1 VKNFRAITVVC
12 STLLIVCTACSVLLT
27 SKIEQVRHGEVLREV
42 LWIPSA
48 DAVKRMSLGYTGLV
62 ADLYWTR
69 VVQYFG
75 GKHHIESKEY
85 ELLKP
90 LLEITTTLDPQLLV
104 AYEFGGIFL
113 AQNPPEGAG
122 DPQAAVELV
131 KKGIHLNPSA
141 WRLWYNLGFIYW
153 QELHD
158 PQKASEA
165 FLEGSKVPGAQE
177 WMRVMAAALAQHGGE
192 HQTARYLWTN
202 ILNSTQDQTVRSN
215 AKSRL
220 LALDIDE
227 VTDQLQERVDAYTKN
242 TGHPPKDFQQL
253 VAEGWL
259 RGIPRDPK
267 GKPFEILN
275 GHVQLANYKDF
286 PFVTKA
292 LPAGYE
298 ASDVPKLPSK

>member
-1 VKNFRAITVVC
+1 MLCMA
-12 STLLIVCTACSVLLT
+12 LSVLVT
-27 SKIEQVRHGEVLREV
+27 HKVEQVRHGEVLREM

-48 DAVKRMSLGYTGLV
+48 ETVKRMSLGYTGLV

-75 GKHHIESKEY
+75 GKHNVDAKEY

-90 LLEITTTLDPQLLV
+90 LLDITTTLDPKLLV
-104 AYEFGGIFL
+104 AYEFGGVFL

-122 DPQAAVELV
+122 DPQAAAELM
-131 KKGIHLNPSA
+131 KKGIRLNPEA

-158 PQKASEA
+158 PAKASEA
-165 FLEGSKVPGAQE
+165 FLEGSQVPGAHPF
-177 WMRVMAAALAQHGGE
+177 MRIMAAALAQHAGE
-192 HQTARYLWTN
+192 RQTARYLWTN
-202 ILNSTQDQTVRSN
+202 ILNSSQDEHVRSN

-227 VTDQLQERVDAYTKN
+227 VAERLQERVDAYTKQV
-242 TGHPPKDFQQL
+242 GRPPRDFQQM
-253 VAEGWL
+253 VAEGWM
-259 RGIPRDPK
+259 RAVPRDPG

-275 GHVQLANYKDF
+275 GHVELANYKDF

-292 LPAGYE
+292 LPSGYE
-298 ASDVPKLPSK
+298 PTVVPKLPSK

>member
-1 VKNFRAITVVC
+1 MVC
-12 STLLIVCTACSVLLT
+12 SALLIVCMASSVLLT
-27 SKIEQVRHGEVLREV
+27 SKIEEIRHGDVLREV

-75 GKHHIESKEY
+75 GKHHAESKEY

-90 LLEITTTLDPQLLV
+90 LLDITTTLDSKLLI

-122 DPQAAVELV
+122 DPNAAVELM
-131 KKGIHLNPSA
+131 KKGIRLNPSA

-177 WMRVMAAALAQHGGE
+177 WMRVMAAALAQHAGE
-192 HQTARYLWTN
+192 HQTAKYLWTN
-202 ILNSTQDQTVRSN
+202 ILNSTQDQSVRNN

-220 LALDIDE
+220 LALEIDE
-227 VTDQLQERVDAYTKN
+227 VAVQLQERVDAYTRQM
-242 TGHPPKDFQQL
+242 GHPPRDFQQM

-298 ASDVPKLPSK
+298 ASDVPRLPSK

>member
-1 VKNFRAITVVC
+1 MAT
-12 STLLIVCTACSVLLT
+12 SVLLT
-27 SKIEQVRHGEVLREV
+27 WKVERIRHGEVLREM

-48 DAVKRMSLGYTGLV
+48 TAVKRMSLGYTGLV

-75 GKHHIESKEY
+75 GKHHAESREY

-90 LLEITTTLDPQLLV
+90 LLDITTTLDPQLLI

-113 AQNPPEGAG
+113 AQNPPQGAG
-122 DPQAAVELV
+122 DAQAAVDLM
-131 KKGIHLNPSA
+131 KKGIRLNPEA
-141 WRLWYNLGFIYW
+141 WRLWYNLGYIYW

-158 PQKASEA
+158 PQSASQA
-165 FLEGSKVPGAQE
+165 FLEGSKLPGAHV
-177 WMRVMAAALAQHGGE
+177 WMKVMAAALAQHAGE
-192 HQTARYLWTN
+192 RQTARYLWTN
-202 ILNSTQDQTVRSN
+202 ILNSSQDENVRKN

-227 VTDQLQERVDAYTKN
+227 FAEYLQERVDAYTKN
-242 TGHPPKDFQQL
+242 IGHPPSDFRQM

-259 RGIPRDPK
+259 RVVPRDPN

-275 GHVQLANYKDF
+275 GHVELANYKDF

-298 ASDVPKLPSK
+298 ASDLPKLPSK

>member
-1 VKNFRAITVVC
+1 VRISRPVTIVC
-12 STLLIVCTACSVLLT
+12 STLLIVCMAASVLLT
-27 SKIEQVRHGEVLREV
+27 AKVERIRQGQVLREM

-48 DAVKRMSLGYTGLV
+48 SAVKRMSLGYTGLV
-62 ADLYWTR
+62 ADIYWTR

-75 GKHHIESKEY
+75 GKHHAESHEY

-90 LLEITTTLDPQLLV
+90 LLDITTTLDPQLLI

-113 AQNPPEGAG
+113 AQNPPQGAG
-122 DPQAAVELV
+122 DPQAAVDLM
-131 KKGIHLNPSA
+131 KKGIRLNPEA
-141 WRLWYNLGFIYW
+141 WRLWYNLGYIYW

-158 PQKASEA
+158 PQSASQA
-165 FLEGSKVPGAQE
+165 FLEGSKLPGAHE
-177 WMRVMAAALAQHGGE
+177 WMKVMAAALAQHAGE
-192 HQTARYLWTN
+192 RQTARYLWTN
-202 ILNSTQDQTVRSN
+202 ILNSSQDENVRKN

-227 VTDQLQERVDAYTKN
+227 FAEHLQERVDAYTKN
-242 TGHPPKDFQQL
+242 TGRPPRDFQQM

-259 RGIPRDPK
+259 RGVPRDPN

-275 GHVQLANYKDF
+275 GHVELANHKDF

-292 LPAGYE
+292 LPEGYE
-298 ASDVPKLPSK
+298 ASDLPKLPSK